1 MVTLA
6 LWFLSVL
13 SQLRARAPSWAG
25 CINVLDWQREL
36 INWFLLSKRSRA
48 LMALELTVTTWGK
61 KDRDSIVG
69 QLNANICSICNGG
82 QKSEYAPRS
91 LL

>member
-1 MVTLA
+1 
-6 LWFLSVL
+6 
-13 SQLRARAPSWAG
+13 
-25 CINVLDWQREL
+25 
-36 INWFLLSKRSRA
+36 
-48 LMALELTVTTWGK
+48 MALELTVTTWGK